1 MDVSGKDTGDFLPVA
16 GCNGPQ
22 DVSASMSGRK
32 RCVAKRKKIVS
43 PVFSLGREVRGM
55 DQGTVINIAQ
65 NALLVTLYVSA
76 PLLGI
81 SLLVGL
87 AVSIFQATTQIQEQ
101 TLSFIPKILAVIV
114 AIAVF
119 GSWMLKLLMEYT
131 QGLFQNINQY
141 IR

>member
-1 MDVSGKDTGDFLPVA
+1 
-16 GCNGPQ
+16 
-22 DVSASMSGRK
+22 
-32 RCVAKRKKIVS
+32 
-43 PVFSLGREVRGM
+43 M

-65 NALLVTLYVSA
+65 EALLVTLYVAA
-76 PLLGI
+76 PMLGL

-101 TLSFIPKILAVIV
+101 TLSFIPKILAIIV

-119 GSWMLKLLMEYT
+119 GSWMLKVLMEYT
-131 QGLFQNINQY
+131 NNLFESINQF